1 MCAKENPQPP
11 SARQVY
17 RYLSG
22 YFGRLKGYAAATYA
36 CLTLAAFTSI
46 ATPKAYGWLVD
57 ASGVA
62 IGDRN
67 FDIILPPILLVVGLS
82 VTYHIMVRIA
92 HFINCHI
99 DTRVHAAIAA
109 DSVKYVHSFET
120 EWHTNTFA
128 GSIVTAIKRGR
139 SSAHRIFDTFCYDFW
154 PAIIVM
160 VGSIWMA
167 WSKSHLI
174 AASLIVYAICF
185 IAFSLLV
192 SLKFVAAKNRIAA
205 AEDSKLGGII
215 ADSVTG
221 YAAVK
226 ASGAEK
232 YEYERV
238 KFAANRFA
246 NAARTAWMRANMLS
260 LAQNI
265 VINLGRLIALLL
277 AAKYWVDGTFTAGD
291 VLFTMMTQRILAD
304 HLDGIGNR
312 VRDII
317 ESINDLEEV
326 VTWKNRRPQILGA
339 GTVDVEE
346 LSNFS
351 LTIDKMTFT
360 YPGQGRAA
368 VDDFSIEIHP
378 GEKVALVGR
387 TGSGKSTIF
396 KLLHR
401 YYHPQAGSISIDGHD
416 IEQMNLPDLRREL
429 ALVSQEPVLF
439 HRSLAENI
447 AYSNPG
453 ASMDDIRR
461 AAELAQIAELI
472 DSLPQKYETLVGERG
487 VKLSGGERQRVA
499 IARAILANARI
510 ILLDEAT
517 SALDN
522 ETEHLVQKALDELTR
537 GRSVLAIAHR
547 ISTIQSFDRII
558 VMDLGRIVESGTHEE
573 LLEKNGAYARLY
585 RAHSGDFLSE

>member
-22 YFGRLKGYAAATYA
+22 YFGRMKGYAAATYT
-36 CLTLAAFTSI
+36 CLALAAFTSI

-57 ASGVA
+57 ASGIA
-62 IGDRN
+62 AGNRS
-67 FDIILPPILLVVGLS
+67 FDVILPPIFLVVGLS

-160 VGSIWMA
+160 IGSIWMA

-185 IAFSLLV
+185 IVFSLLV
-192 SLKFVAAKNRIAA
+192 SLKFVAGKNRISA

-265 VINLGRLIALLL
+265 VINFGRLIALLL
-277 AAKYWVDGTFTAGD
+277 AAKYWVEGTFTAGD

-326 VTWKNRRPQILGA
+326 VTWKNRQPTIQGA

-351 LTIDKMTFT
+351 LTIDGMTFT

-401 YYHPQAGSISIDGHD
+401 YYHPQTGSISIDGHGID
-416 IEQMNLPDLRREL
+416 QMNLPDLRREL

-453 ASMDDIRR
+453 ASMDEIRR
-461 AAELAQIAELI
+461 AAELAQIGELI
-472 DSLPQKYETLVGERG
+472 ESLPQKYETLVGERG

-558 VMDLGRIVESGTHEE
+558 VMDLGRIVESGTHDE